1 MAVRK
6 SNITHDASWQRL
18 AADGPPVVATVGRR
32 GSRRLYLAFWP
43 GRDGGATARLADR
56 PPDHRFEVAAAR
68 ALEGIEFVM
77 RLIAIT
83 AAAKLR

>member
-1 MAVRK
+1 
-6 SNITHDASWQRL
+6 
-18 AADGPPVVATVGRR
+18 
-32 GSRRLYLAFWP
+32 
-43 GRDGGATARLADR
+43 
-56 PPDHRFEVAAAR
+56 VAAAR